1 MVEQDLTLRLQA
13 ARDAR
18 DARRACVIALV
29 LITVFILVL
38 PSLVAFCA
46 IVVFPPAG
54 ATPAEQ
60 VGPEAT
66 NIVTAFIATMPP
78 ALSVF
83 MILGVIAC
91 QMSTVDT
98 FANVSAM
105 PLGYDIFVPVVLRS
119 KATARTRVI
128 VGRWATLAALAIAA
142 LLAMVST
149 SLGDVYNISSGVLS
163 ACIAVP
169 ALFVFWKRTTLP
181 AVLSAAIAGF
191 VGTVGMYFLENKG
204 IASWFVLPG
213 WLQPSAGYNYVAT
226 GVVLSTATIV
236 LVSLTTPRPSRA
248 ALDSV
253 RPAPVDDWEEFTAG
267 LPGHPEQACDKP
279 AGAATGSSARP

>member
-1 MVEQDLTLRLQA
+1 
-13 ARDAR
+13 
-18 DARRACVIALV
+18 
-29 LITVFILVL
+29 
-38 PSLVAFCA
+38 
-46 IVVFPPAG
+46 
-54 ATPAEQ
+54 
-60 VGPEAT
+60 
-66 NIVTAFIATMPP
+66 MPP

-83 MILGVIAC
+83 MVLGVISC

-119 KATARTRVI
+119 KVTARTRVV
-128 VGRWATLAALAIAA
+128 VGRLATLVALATAA
-142 LLAMVST
+142 GLAMVSQ

-169 ALFVFWKRTTLP
+169 AIFVFWKRTTLP
-181 AVLSAAIAGF
+181 AVLAAAGVGF

-204 IASWFVLPG
+204 VASWFVLPG

-226 GVVLSTATIV
+226 GVVLSVATIV
-236 LVSLTTPRPSRA
+236 LVSLITPRPSRA

-253 RPAPVDDWEEFTAG
+253 RPKPVDDGPSSPPVCPANRGRPATNPQELPPAAG
-267 LPGHPEQACDKP
+267 HSTRSRCPLALPRCP
-279 AGAATGSSARP
+279 TGSVTLTPEAWRRRIAGVPEAMREQPIAARSSIG